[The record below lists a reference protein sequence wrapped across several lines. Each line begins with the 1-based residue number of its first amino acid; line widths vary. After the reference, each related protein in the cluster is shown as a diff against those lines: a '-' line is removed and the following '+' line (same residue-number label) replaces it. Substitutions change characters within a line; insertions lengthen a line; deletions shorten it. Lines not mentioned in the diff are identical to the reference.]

1 MLAPFFLNPTDNI
14 NKMSNARGGRAL
26 FATERGHCARTL
38 SVPVGTG
45 SAAQ

>member
-1 MLAPFFLNPTDNI
+1 MLAPFFLIPTQHEIDLSI
-14 NKMSNARGGRAL
+14 ARARRAWI
-26 FATERGHCARTL
+26 ATERGRCARTL